1 MAAAERLGIKMDR
14 MRVIKTRDYKLDRGR
29 TSRPAPCRARPAC
42 MMPGTRE
49 RRPDYFPC
57 TQPRENR

>member
-1 MAAAERLGIKMDR
+1 MGGMH
-14 MRVIKTRDYKLDRGR
+14 VIETRDYKWDRGR
-29 TSRPAPCRARPAC
+29 ASRPVRCSARGLRVAC
-42 MMPGTRE
+42 AGTGE